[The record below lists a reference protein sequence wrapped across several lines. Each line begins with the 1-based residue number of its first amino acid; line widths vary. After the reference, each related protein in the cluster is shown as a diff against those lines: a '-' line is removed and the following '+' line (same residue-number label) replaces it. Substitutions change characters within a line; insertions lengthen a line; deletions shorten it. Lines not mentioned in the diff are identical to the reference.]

1 MLFNIKH
8 MRTWWPLAT
17 LIATLA
23 LAGCSDDDRKGIIT
37 PDSLNQV
44 GSGEMFHGAEWATIK
59 DLDPRGEQCIDCHG
73 KSADMSPN
81 GKLAHNIN
89 LQKNDSAKSLGVEG
103 IKITKVIVNAT
114 TGEVTVTLNQA

>member
-1 MLFNIKH
+1 MLFNIKR

-17 LIATLA
+17 LITTLT

-59 DLDPRGEQCIDCHG
+59 NLDPRKEECADCHG
-73 KSADMSPN
+73 KNNDMSPYN
-81 GKLAHNIN
+81 SGVMAHNIG
-89 LQKNDSAKSLGVEG
+89 DRKS
-103 IKITKVIVNAT
+103 TR
-114 TGEVTVTLNQA
+114 LNSSHVRISYAVF

>member
-1 MLFNIKH
+1 MLFNIKR

-17 LIATLA
+17 LITTLT

-59 DLDPRGEQCIDCHG
+59 NLDPRGEQCIDCHG
-73 KSADMSPN
+73 KNNDMSPYN
-81 GKLAHNIN
+81 SGFMAHNVG
-89 LQKNDSAKSLGVEG
+89 LQKRSEEHTSELQSRPHLVCR
-103 IKITKVIVNAT
+103 
-114 TGEVTVTLNQA
+114 LL